1 LGYILVRN
9 IISHTVGWVASTSTF
24 ARKMNHLLNKIYTAI
39 LIAMPSSG
47 LGSTIVFEHW
57 MGPPPGE
64 TAIEQCDWDW
74 QGWNYGPTDTVQYFT
89 ALESQNITG
98 VGFVTLTPSET
109 SQLNVS
115 VYAVDPNG
123 ILGDAPLAL
132 INLSVD
138 YFQSFGV
145 EEEPVWGYAAFDTRP
160 EVTAGEVYA
169 LRFESPSAF
178 LLSSTSNP
186 LAGGFLEGAPES
198 DLSFRI
204 YAVPEPS
211 NLLLLTIAL
220 IGTATRRTR

>member
-1 LGYILVRN
+1 MAREIL
-9 IISHTVGWVASTSTF
+9 TF
-24 ARKMNHLLNKIYTAI
+24 ARKMNHSLNPVYTVI
-39 LIAMPSSG
+39 LIVTPSSVIA
-47 LGSTIVFEHW
+47 STVVFEHW
-57 MGPPPGE
+57 IGPPPGE
-64 TAIEQCDWDW
+64 TAIEQCEWDW
-74 QGWNYGPTDTVQYFT
+74 QGWNYGPTDTIQYFT
-89 ALESQNITG
+89 APASQDITG

-115 VYAVDPNG
+115 VYSVDPNG

-132 INLSVD
+132 INLSAD

-145 EEEPVWGYAAFDTRP
+145 EEEPVWGYATFDSRLG
-160 EVTAGEVYA
+160 VIAGDEYA

-186 LAGGFLEGAPES
+186 LGGGFLEGAPES

-211 NLLLLTIAL
+211 NLLLLATAL
-220 IGTATRRTR
+220 MWTATRRTRHEM